1 MSFNSPSSD
10 FVLLAT
16 TTVSSSVTSVSLDGY
31 FTSTYDTYVFQFY
44 NFDFDSTTVF
54 ACRFRSSNAVLS
66 ASNYRHSRVNSPAGF
81 NNSATDLNGFTGW
94 GDSSIRLSTEDA
106 GTGTGNAISQGELII
121 HKPLD
126 ASNYKMTTGYINYIR
141 NDAISIQR
149 VEFTA
154 FYDGTAN
161 ALSGITFLANTG
173 NIIRGT
179 VKLYGIK

>member
-16 TTVSSSVTSVSLDGY
+16 TTVSSSVASVSLDGY

-44 NFDFDSTTVF
+44 NFDFDATNVF
-54 ACRFRSSNAVLS
+54 GCRFRSSNSLLS
-66 ASNYRHSRVNSPAGF
+66 ASNYRTARVNSPAGF
-81 NNSATDLNGFTGW
+81 NNDATDLGGFTVW
-94 GDSSIRLSTEDA
+94 SASSIRLTTEGI
-106 GTGTGNAISQGELII
+106 GTSTGNAISQGELII

-126 ASNYKMTTGYINYIR
+126 ASNYKMATGYINYIR
-141 NDAISIQR
+141 DDAISIQR
-149 VEFTA
+149 VQFTA

-161 ALSGITFLANTG
+161 ALSGITLFTSTG